1 MSIGNQIRATRIAR
15 GMNMTSL
22 ANILG
27 VSTSAVSNWEG
38 GKMTPR
44 PHMQAKIAQALG
56 FSLGA
61 GTSQSNGNSTSYS
74 EAEARAKADFAAVL
88 NVPPTRVKIAVT
100 VE

>member
-1 MSIGNQIRATRIAR
+1 
-15 GMNMTSL
+15 MTSL

-27 VSTSAVSNWEG
+27 VSTSAVSNWEA

-56 FSLGA
+56 LSSA
-61 GTSQSNGNSTSYS
+61 GTTGQSNGNSTSFS

-88 NVPPTRVKIAVT
+88 KVPAARVKIAVT